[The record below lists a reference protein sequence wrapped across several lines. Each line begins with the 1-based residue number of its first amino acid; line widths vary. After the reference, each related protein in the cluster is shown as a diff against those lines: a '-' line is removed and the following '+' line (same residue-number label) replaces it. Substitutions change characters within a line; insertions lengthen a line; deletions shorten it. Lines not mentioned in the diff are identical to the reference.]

1 MRAIGD
7 GTLGRQ
13 DELEHGASGFV
24 RRDPQPPVMRLDDR
38 ATNRQSHAHTVGLG
52 GEEGVEEPVH
62 MKGRC
67 LRQNPGRQ

>member
-1 MRAIGD
+1 VKRRAGTAFIGR
-7 GTLGRQ
+7 GPHL
-13 DELEHGASGFV
+13 SF
-24 RRDPQPPVMRLDDR
+24 MRLDNR